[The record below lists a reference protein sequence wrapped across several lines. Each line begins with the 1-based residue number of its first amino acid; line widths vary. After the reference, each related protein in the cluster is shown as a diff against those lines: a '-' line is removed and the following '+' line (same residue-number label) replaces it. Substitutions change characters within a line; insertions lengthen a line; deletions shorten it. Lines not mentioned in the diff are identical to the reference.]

1 MKIGEQLRDKIIV
14 GLLFSMLSTGAT
26 FLYSSGADL
35 WHLPKTVKQ
44 LKAMHTQDS
53 VLAVKYIL
61 RIDSLS
67 KEVEQWKRW
76 QEDDHKS
83 IQRINRKLKITSR

>member
-14 GLLFSMLSTGAT
+14 GLLFSMLSTGVT
-26 FLYSSGADL
+26 FLYSSGEDL
-35 WHLPKTVKQ
+35 WYLPKTVKH
-44 LKAMHTQDS
+44 LKALHTRDS
-53 VLAVKYIL
+53 VMAVRYIWK
-61 RIDSLS
+61 IDSLS